1 MPFFK
6 RTFIKKIN
14 IILDEEDIEESL
26 LKRRLLREI
35 PYGEIPDL
43 LNLTKINLKVIK
55 EDFENIIEKFIDTQ
69 KADYAFFS
77 GIQVHGP
84 DENYIVPDEAYV
96 VINGKK
102 QVLNKL

>member
-1 MPFFK
+1 MPFLNELSS
-6 RTFIKKIN
+6 KKIN
-14 IILDEEDIEESL
+14 IKLDEEDIEESL

-43 LNLTKINLKVIK
+43 LNLTKINLKVIR
-55 EDFENIIEKFIDTQ
+55 EDLDNIIEKVIDTK

-84 DENYIVPDEAYV
+84 EENYIVPDEAYV